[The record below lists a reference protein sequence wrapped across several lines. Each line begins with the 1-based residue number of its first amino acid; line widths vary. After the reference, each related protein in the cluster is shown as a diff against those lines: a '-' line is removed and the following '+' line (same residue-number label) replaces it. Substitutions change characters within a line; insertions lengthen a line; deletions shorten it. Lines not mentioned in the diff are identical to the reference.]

1 MKPNARYVVTGAAGG
16 MGAVAARLLAAK
28 GARVL
33 CVDRDEAGLARTKAD
48 LASSGGEIVTCVADL
63 EKVDDVLRYVDV
75 GVKAWGGLDGAFHIA
90 GWEGH
95 LKKFGDQQMD
105 EFDRCMAANARSV
118 WYGMK
123 AVLPVLLDG
132 GGGSIVNTLCDPRR
146 PLHGGLC
153 RVQACRR
160 RSHQIGRRRIWRPR
174 HPGESRCPVRGH
186 AHGRSMAATINPE
199 DPAAGLRTM
208 TERIPRRK
216 MAAPEEVARRRVA
229 AHRGT
234 GPFVPGE
241 RWWRAFGRL
250 SGQGG
255 CREGNERLVRRRTP
269 GRVAATTCR
278 HPAGGLRSGARCP

>member
-123 AVLPVLLDG
+123 AILPVLLDG
-132 GGGSIVNTLCDPRR
+132 GGGSIVNTGSYAAIR
-146 PLHGGLC
+146 GGRFTAAYAASKHAVVGLTKS
-153 RVQACRR
+153 VAVEYGALGIQVNLVA
-160 RSHQIGRRRIWRPR
+160 
-174 HPGESRCPVRGH
+174 PGTMDTRM
-186 AHGRSMAATINPE
+186 ARSMAATINPE

-216 MAAPEEVARRRVA
+216 MATPEEVASVGVWLLTEA
-229 AHRGT
+229 PAH
-234 GPFVPGE
+234 
-241 RWWRAFGRL
+241 L
-250 SGQGG
+250 SGQ
-255 CREGNERLVRRRTP
+255 VIP
-269 GRVAATTCR
+269 VD
-278 HPAGGLRSGARCP
+278 GARSAG